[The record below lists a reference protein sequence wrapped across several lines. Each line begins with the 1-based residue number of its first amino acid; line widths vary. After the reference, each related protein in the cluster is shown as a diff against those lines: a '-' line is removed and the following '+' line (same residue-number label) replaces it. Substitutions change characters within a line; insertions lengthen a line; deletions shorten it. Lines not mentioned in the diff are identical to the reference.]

1 MQKPLKQCPVCSD
14 KLFIKAFKC
23 TACRTEISGEFD
35 VPVGHLDLE
44 REIIDFIKIFIYAE
58 GNIKQSEKMLNCSYP
73 KIKNL
78 LKKTKTALGI
88 QDEKTSQNI
97 SVIDRLD
104 SGEIDV
110 EDALK
115 QLRK

>member
-1 MQKPLKQCPVCSD
+1 MQKPLKQCPICSGD
-14 KLFIKAFKC
+14 LFIKAFKC
-23 TACRTEISGEFD
+23 TSCQTEISGEFEIPLD
-35 VPVGHLDLE
+35 HLDLE
-44 REIIDFIKIFIYAE
+44 KEIADFVKIFIYTE
-58 GNIKQSEKMLNCSYP
+58 GNIKQSEKILNCSYP

-78 LKKTKTALGI
+78 LKKTKIALGI
-88 QDEKTSQNI
+88 QEDQPSRKS